1 MKRRGQAGTKLFLT
15 IYAVWYKMVNMK
27 IKRRVF
33 NELRSQLG
41 KPDVLILLGARQV
54 GKTTLMEEL
63 SSVASDHFERVRSF
77 NLEFPDDLLFFSR
90 PEREL
95 FNDLA
100 GTPNSIIF
108 IDEFHY
114 GRNISKL
121 FKAIYDSKKG
131 IKIVASGSS
140 SLEIHKHL
148 RESLAGRRH
157 VVRVYPLTWEEWK
170 QTGGTIEEFITFGG
184 MPGLVHL
191 SEEQEKIAYL
201 SQLVEAYLLKDIKGL
216 IREENITAFNHL
228 LYYLAENQGQV
239 IPVSNLAREIR
250 LTNRTTEHYL
260 DILAHTYVVYGLHSF
275 SRRLSNELKKSRK
288 YYFFDNGIRN
298 AIIKNFSSPKTRSNA
313 GFLYEAHTFLE
324 LHKRLRPNMELKF
337 WRTKQGDEV
346 DFIFSENQVPIPVE
360 VKSAWS
366 GWHVPKGLYKFLKN
380 YPEAP
385 YGILANPK
393 TNERR
398 EIQGKIIEARKFSE
412 LLL

>member
-1 MKRRGQAGTKLFLT
+1 MK
-15 IYAVWYKMVNMK
+15 V
-27 IKRRVF
+27 KRPVF
-33 NELRSQLG
+33 KELKAQFS

-54 GKTTLMEEL
+54 GKTTLMEDL
-63 SSVASDHFERVRSF
+63 SSIASSHFQRVRSF
-77 NLEFPDDLLFFSR
+77 NLEFPDDLLLFSK

-100 GTPNSIIF
+100 DTPNSIIF

-114 GRNISKL
+114 GRNISKI

-157 VVRVYPLTWEEWK
+157 VVRIYPLTWEEWS

-191 SEEQEKIAYL
+191 SEEHEKIAYL
-201 SQLVEAYLLKDIKGL
+201 AQLVEAYLLKDIKGL
-216 IREENITAFNHL
+216 IREENISAFNHL
-228 LYYLAENQGQV
+228 LYYLAENQGQIV
-239 IPVSNLAREIR
+239 PVSNLAREIR
-250 LTNRTTEHYL
+250 LTNRTLQHYL
-260 DILAHTYVVYGLHSF
+260 DILAHTYVLYGLHSF

-298 AIIKNFSSPKTRSNA
+298 AIIKNFSAPGLRNDA
-313 GFLYEAHTFLE
+313 GFLYETHTFLE
-324 LHKRLRPNMELKF
+324 FHKRLKPNMELKF

-346 DFIFSENQVPIPVE
+346 DFIFSENQVPVPVE
-360 VKSAWS
+360 VKSIWH
-366 GWHVPKGLYKFLKN
+366 GWQIPKGMQKFLKH

-385 YGILANPK
+385 YGIVVNPE
-393 TNERR
+393 TNEQREVHGRAVNIRR
-398 EIQGKIIEARKFSE
+398 ISDP
-412 LLL
+412 LL